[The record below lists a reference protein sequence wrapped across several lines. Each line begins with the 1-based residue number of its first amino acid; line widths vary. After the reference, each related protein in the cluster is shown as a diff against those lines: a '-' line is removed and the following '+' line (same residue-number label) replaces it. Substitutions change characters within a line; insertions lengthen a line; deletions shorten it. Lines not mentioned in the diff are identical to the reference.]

1 MKPSPVI
8 YHGPS
13 AETQSQVE
21 IQSKGVLAVPPFG
34 TSKDDAREF
43 VVSAMTS
50 YPGDRVFILLGPLDD
65 ILPGTTDVLLKT
77 LEENPPLGPELV
89 LWCRDLGSVSKTI
102 RSRCLDCWC
111 PGKEASD
118 PQTLKDAENILSNAH
133 QEKWHKVVESVSS
146 HKENLRQLLIAI
158 ISVVATQ
165 ESSRKKFWTSLRRI
179 SGMKTLTV
187 PMVVG
192 ALTSP

>member
-1 MKPSPVI
+1 MKPSPII

-13 AETQSQVE
+13 AETESQVR
-21 IQSKGVLAVPPFG
+21 IQTQGVLAVPPFG
-34 TSKDDAREF
+34 TTKDDAREF
-43 VVSAMTS
+43 VVSSMTS

-89 LWCRDLGSVSKTI
+89 LWCRDMGSVTKTV
-102 RSRCLDCWC
+102 RSRCLECWC
-111 PGKEASD
+111 PGKESSD
-118 PQTLKDAENILSNAH
+118 PQTQKDAESVITNALH
-133 QEKWHKVVESVSS
+133 GKWHKVVETTGSY
-146 HKENLRQLLIAI
+146 KDNLRALLTAMIVV
-158 ISVVATQ
+158 ISQ
-165 ESSRKKFWTSLRRI
+165 RDDGRKRFWSSLRRI